1 MTQLK
6 KLKKGE
12 RQERILGELRA
23 SPAIRIS
30 EMAGDFGVSTETIRR
45 DLDELSQR
53 GMLNRTY
60 GGAAARAFAFEPALS
75 ERYKEFVD
83 ERQRVGAHAAQA
95 IEPGQVLM
103 IDVGSTTVHFARRI
117 SAELRD
123 LTVITNSFGVATVL
137 STNPTIRVIICPGH
151 YDGREGSV
159 FGSDTAEFL
168 GRFHANVAVISASG
182 LTEEGPNDVNPS
194 AAAVKRAMMARAE
207 ASMLLVDHS
216 KYGVLTLENVCP
228 LSKVGLIVTD
238 RPPSGSLAKAL
249 KRAEVPVV
257 VAEPDHRDGEP
268 IGRHLR
274 EQTLS

>member
-1 MTQLK
+1 MTQMR

-30 EMAGDFGVSTETIRR
+30 EMAEDFGVSTETIRR

-83 ERQRVGAHAAQA
+83 ERQRVGALAARA

-103 IDVGSTTVHFARRI
+103 IDVGSTTMHFARRV

-137 STNPTIRVIICPGH
+137 STNPTIRVIICPGV

-159 FGSDTAEFL
+159 FGSETTDFL
-168 GRFHANVAVISASG
+168 GRYNANVAVIGASG
-182 LTEEGPNDVNPS
+182 LTEEGPNDVSPS
-194 AAAVKRAMMARAE
+194 AAAVKRAMLARAE

-216 KYGVLTLENVCP
+216 KYGLLTLENICP
-228 LSKVGLIVTD
+228 LSKVGLIITD
-238 RPPSGSLAKAL
+238 RSPGGSLAKSL
-249 KRAEVPVV
+249 KRAAVPVV
-257 VAEPDHRDGEP
+257 VADSERSDSKPVA
-268 IGRHLR
+268 RHLR
-274 EQTLS
+274 EQALS